1 MNLFR
6 FNVIRKNKLLV
17 IIALIL
23 FSLLSVSMPHGSV
36 ETYHHHHHQH
46 ESLFKQVMN
55 NNKPEAK
62 LKKILKKIKTFL
74 LSIISRLPQILS
86 NTIVLTNIRLV
97 LFNLQFSKVSILDLF
112 SFLCSYFHG
121 SKFKHSMKHSD
132 SLPLMAV

>member
-6 FNVIRKNKLLV
+6 FNVIGKNKFLV
-17 IIALIL
+17 LIALIL
-23 FSLLSVSMPHGSV
+23 FSLLSVSMPHGSI
-36 ETYHHHHHQH
+36 ETYHHHQH

-62 LKKILKKIKTFL
+62 LKKILKKIRKFL
-74 LSIISRLPQILS
+74 LYIISRLPQILS

-132 SLPLMAV
+132 SLPLMVV

>member
-74 LSIISRLPQILS
+74 LSIISRLPQ
-86 NTIVLTNIRLV
+86 
-97 LFNLQFSKVSILDLF
+97 FS
-112 SFLCSYFHG
+112 
-121 SKFKHSMKHSD
+121 
-132 SLPLMAV
+132 LM

>member
-6 FNVIRKNKLLV
+6 FNVIRKNRFLV

-46 ESLFKQVMN
+46 ESLFKQVTN
-55 NNKPEAK
+55 NNKPGAK
-62 LKKILKKIKTFL
+62 LKKILKKIRTFL
-74 LSIISRLPQILS
+74 LSIISRLPQTLS

-97 LFNLQFSKVSILDLF
+97 FLNLQFSKVSILNLF
-112 SFLCSYFHG
+112 FFLCSYFHG
-121 SKFKHSMKHSD
+121 GKFKHSMKRSD
-132 SLPLMAV
+132 SLPLMVV